1 MDRHDDT
8 DLKLED
14 ILYMVFCAGY
24 DAGRDEEAD
33 LVTAF
38 DAYLERISNNDQSMN
53 DSYDPVEE
61 AYKSLVNDDD
71 VEAAIGYL
79 GEALGR

>member
-24 DAGRDEEAD
+24 DAGRDEETD

-38 DAYLERISNNDQSMN
+38 DAYLEKLSNNEKRSN
-53 DSYDPVEE
+53 NYD
-61 AYKSLVNDDD
+61 
-71 VEAAIGYL
+71 
-79 GEALGR
+79 